1 MNFSNGRGSM
11 RKWIVLGV
19 VALLVIII
27 IGSFVSNYNSLV
39 SANNSVDSQW
49 SQVENVMQA
58 RADKVNN
65 LVQVVK
71 GYVKHEEKVFGD
83 IAAARTKLMSGASDV
98 QGKLNA
104 DTSLTNSL
112 KSLNVIV
119 ENYPNLKADTQFTNL
134 QYEIAGS
141 ENRVAQERRRFI
153 QDVKSY
159 NVKVTRFPSNL
170 FAKIYG
176 FDKKEYFKSEGN
188 TKINLEG
195 VF

>member
-1 MNFSNGRGSM
+1 MNYSNGRGSM

-19 VALLVIII
+19 VALFLII
-27 IGSFVSNYNSLV
+27 IGSFFISNYNSLV
-39 SANNSVDSQW
+39 SVNNKVDSQW

-112 KSLNVIV
+112 KSLSVIV

-153 QDVKSY
+153 QDVQNY
-159 NVKVTRFPSNL
+159 NAKVTRFPSNL
-170 FAKIYG
+170 FAKLYG